1 MAEQYVQL
9 ALSKIG
15 ADTPTTQTILR
26 VGVDVAQAVNKSKD
40 MKGAEK
46 MAVVQQTLRNV
57 LEAPSV
63 KEKLSA
69 DAKTQLN
76 AVINDVIPPSITLVI
91 EAGRGHYD
99 FKKPSVSCFVG
110 AVSMIFR
117 SCKVQG
123 ATAVASPVVPASAP
137 SPSPAPA
144 EAAAPS
150 DAAPTEVQPIVPAP
164 VPSGEPEKK

>member
-26 VGVDVAQAVNKSKD
+26 VGVDIAQAVNKSKD

-46 MAVVQQTLRNV
+46 MVMVQQTLRNV

-63 KEKLSA
+63 KEKLTA
-69 DAKTQLN
+69 DAAAQLN
-76 AVINDVIPPSITLVI
+76 TVINDVIPPSITLVI

-99 FKKPSVSCFVG
+99 FKKPSVSC
-110 AVSMIFR
+110 AVNFITMLFQA
-117 SCKVQG
+117 CKG
-123 ATAVASPVVPASAP
+123 KSATAVSVSAATPEVPVAAPSSAP
-137 SPSPAPA
+137 SEPSVAPM
-144 EAAAPS
+144 
-150 DAAPTEVQPIVPAP
+150 EVQPIVPAP
-164 VPSGEPEKK
+164 VSTQEPEKK

>member
-26 VGVDVAQAVNKSKD
+26 VGVDVAQAVNKSKE

-46 MAVVQQTLRNV
+46 MALVQQTLRNV

-63 KEKLSA
+63 KEKLTV
-69 DAKTQLN
+69 DAKAGLTM
-76 AVINDVIPPSITLVI
+76 VIDDVIPPSITLVI

-99 FKKPSVSCFVG
+99 FKKPSVSCAVG
-110 AVSMIFR
+110 LLSMLCRGKAV
-117 SCKVQG
+117 
-123 ATAVASPVVPASAP
+123 TAVAVPVAPASASSEP
-137 SPSPAPA
+137 C
-144 EAAAPS
+144 APS
-150 DAAPTEVQPIVPAP
+150 GATPTEVQPIVPAP
-164 VPSGEPEKK
+164 VPSVEPEKK

>member
-46 MAVVQQTLRNV
+46 MALVQQTLRNV

-69 DAKTQLN
+69 DTTSQLN
-76 AVINDVIPPSITLVI
+76 TVINDVIPPSITLVI

-99 FKKPSVSCFVG
+99 FKKPSVSCAVG
-110 AVSMIFR
+110 LLSML
-117 SCKVQG
+117 CKGQA
-123 ATAVASPVVPASAP
+123 ATAVAVPVPAAAP
-137 SPSPAPA
+137 TPAPSPAPSVPVVDPVA
-144 EAAAPS
+144 
-150 DAAPTEVQPIVPAP
+150 VQPIVPAP
-164 VPSGEPEKK
+164 VSNEQPEKK

>member
-46 MAVVQQTLRNV
+46 MALVQQTLRNV

-63 KEKLSA
+63 KEKLSDDTKA
-69 DAKTQLN
+69 QLN
-76 AVINDVIPPSITLVI
+76 TVINDVIPPSITLVI

-99 FKKPSVSCFVG
+99 FKKPSVSCAIGFL
-110 AVSMIFR
+110 SMVFQA
-117 SCKVQG
+117 CKG
-123 ATAVASPVVPASAP
+123 KAATAVSVPAAVP
-137 SPSPAPA
+137 EPP
-144 EAAAPS
+144 AAAPV
-150 DAAPTEVQPIVPAP
+150 DAEPAVVPTEVQPIVPAP
-164 VPSGEPEKK
+164 VPTEEPEKK

>member
-40 MKGAEK
+40 MNGAEK
-46 MAVVQQTLRNV
+46 MALVQQTLRNV

-76 AVINDVIPPSITLVI
+76 TVINDVIPPSITLVV

-99 FKKPSVSCFVG
+99 FKKPSVSC
-110 AVSMIFR
+110 AVSFITMLFR
-117 SCKVQG
+117 SCKAQA
-123 ATAVASPVVPASAP
+123 ATAVASPVGPASAP
-137 SPSPAPA
+137 SP
-144 EAAAPS
+144 APS
-150 DAAPTEVQPIVPAP
+150 VPVVDPVAVQPIVPAP
-164 VPSGEPEKK
+164 VSNEQPEKK

>member
-57 LEAPSV
+57 LDAPSV

-69 DAKTQLN
+69 DTTAQLN
-76 AVINDVIPPSITLVI
+76 TVINDVIPPSITLVI

-99 FKKPSVSCFVG
+99 FKKPSVPCVISFLT
-110 AVSMIFR
+110 MIFQ
-117 SCKVQG
+117 SCKG
-123 ATAVASPVVPASAP
+123 KSATAVAAPV
-137 SPSPAPA
+137 PAPA
-144 EAAAPS
+144 PAPAPTPAEASASS

-164 VPSGEPEKK
+164 VSNEEPEKK